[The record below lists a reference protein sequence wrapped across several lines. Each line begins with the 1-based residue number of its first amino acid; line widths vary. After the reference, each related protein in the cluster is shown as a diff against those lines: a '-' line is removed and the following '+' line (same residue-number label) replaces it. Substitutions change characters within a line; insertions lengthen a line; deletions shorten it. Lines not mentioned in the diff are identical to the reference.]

1 MTLCSQFILA
11 YKLHQWGVR
20 NVCSTDTRN
29 SYWRTNCIYVAAQHI
44 NQPTPRNSYWR
55 TNCIRSH
62 SGGELAELSRNS
74 YWRTNCITSHTANI
88 HADRRSQFILAY
100 KLHRDIDVA
109 VEGHWARNSYW
120 RTNCI
125 VNMAQCLPIL
135 NDNFMQFFLQYDN
148 ISNSYFA
155 LGRLYCHSAT
165 GFIYLFCANLHRK
178 LWAFEVRTGKGCA
191 SIP

>member
-1 MTLCSQFILA
+1 MSVQQILA
-11 YKLHQWGVR
+11 IHTGVQIA
-20 NVCSTDTRN
+20 ST
-29 SYWRTNCIYVAAQHI
+29 
-44 NQPTPRNSYWR
+44 QPPSISISRPLAIHTGVQIASQQLLQPCRRIHPRNSYWR
-55 TNCIRSH
+55 TNCIQVTNQLIRWI
-62 SGGELAELSRNS
+62 GARNS
-74 YWRTNCITSHTANI
+74 YWRTNCINSQKGNKSHYST
-88 HADRRSQFILAY
+88 
-100 KLHRDIDVA
+100 
-109 VEGHWARNSYW
+109 RNSYW

-178 LWAFEVRTGKGCA
+178 L
-191 SIP
+191 